1 MGRIEPSGGAADLRD
16 HGRLA
21 VLNAIRLAGRIARI
35 DISRAVGLSPAT
47 VTAITAEMI
56 AAGVLEEIRQEEKP
70 SQSRRGRPR
79 VLLKLRGGA
88 HRVAGVKVAQRYIS
102 VLILDFEGREIIRH
116 QMSLARAKM
125 QSVELVDQVTLAV
138 EQACGKGGFRPDD
151 LSGIGIGLAG
161 QIDAIRNFVHW
172 SSSLIH
178 RNADLASVLAQRLP
192 VPAFLDNDA
201 NLVAK
206 AEHLFGA
213 VRNVNNFLV
222 VTIEHGVGLGIILD
236 GELYRGA
243 RGCGAELGHTK
254 VQYEGAL
261 CQCGQRGCLEAYV
274 GGYAMLREA
283 NVEIA
288 GSNIQ
293 GDISDFLAAAQAGNQ
308 TALSV
313 LERAGRILAMGIA
326 NLINVFD
333 PELIILAGARVSFR
347 HFYERNVMPE
357 MQRMVVQVDAPLP
370 EIRVHE
376 WGDEMWAKGAAAYAI
391 EQVSVLTVRELAKD
405 AV

>member
-1 MGRIEPSGGAADLRD
+1 MALIEPSGGAGDLRD
-16 HGRLA
+16 SGRLA
-21 VLNAIRLAGRIARI
+21 VLNTIRLAGRIARI
-35 DISRAVGLSPAT
+35 DIARATGLSPAT
-47 VTAITAEMI
+47 VTSITSEMLS
-56 AAGVLEEIRQEEKP
+56 AGVIEEISQEEKP

-102 VLILDFEGREIIRH
+102 VLILDFEGSEIVNH
-116 QMSLARAKM
+116 QMPLAIPRM
-125 QSVELVDQVTLAV
+125 TPDVLVDQIATAV
-138 EQACGKGGFRPDD
+138 SQACSKGSFALGD

-161 QIDAIRNFVHW
+161 QLDATHNFVHW
-172 SSSLIH
+172 SSSLVA
-178 RNADLASVLAQRLP
+178 RNADLGPILAERVP
-192 VPAFLDNDA
+192 IPAFIDNDA

-213 VRNVNNFLV
+213 VRNVDNFLV
-222 VTIEHGVGLGIILD
+222 VTIEHGVGLGIILG

-283 NVEIA
+283 NVEVA
-288 GSNIQ
+288 GNIQ
-293 GDISDFLAAAQAGNQ
+293 GDISQFFAAARAGNP

-333 PELIILAGARVSFR
+333 PELIILAGSRVSFR
-347 HFYERNVMPE
+347 HFYEENVMTE
-357 MQRMVVQVDAPLP
+357 MRRMVVQVDAPLP

-376 WGDEMWAKGAAAYAI
+376 WGDEMWAKGAAAHAI
-391 EQVSVLTVRELAKD
+391 EQVSLLTVRELARNAD
-405 AV
+405 